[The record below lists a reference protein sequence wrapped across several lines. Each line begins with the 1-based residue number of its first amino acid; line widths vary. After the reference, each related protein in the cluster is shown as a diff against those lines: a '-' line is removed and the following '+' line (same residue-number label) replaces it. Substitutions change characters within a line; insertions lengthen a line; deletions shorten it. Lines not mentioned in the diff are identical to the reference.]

1 MGKRFHGTFKK
12 AYSPKLNKSPTKL
25 DGTTG
30 GTANKLQ
37 QRRGP
42 EERER
47 NGSEG
52 ERERWRQKAGGATAC
67 GGCNP
72 R

>member
-1 MGKRFHGTFKK
+1 MWASMRGNKKLMGKRFHGTFKK

-47 NGSEG
+47 EK
-52 ERERWRQKAGGATAC
+52 W
-67 GGCNP
+67 
-72 R
+72 